1 MEEEKDKRLPGV
13 LLTFLFLYFYIVL
26 RSLWDY
32 SFMLIE
38 WGEDHFLMH
47 GLEDSLI
54 ALALNAVA
62 WTYALIAVVSAL
74 THNKGAVAALRWSV
88 FFMLGISALELLSMA
103 SDLRALLTSTFKIF
117 RVLFLLIFYIYLWCN
132 KSLSAIYPK
141 KERKLTWI
149 SMTGIIIFA
158 CTLGCAIYG
167 GYSYSQET
175 KYDDYFDENI
185 AGKLRGDT
193 LYLSCGIIRIPQGMS
208 VDSLTQYH
216 DLITAS
222 IKGDK
227 IWAVAIG
234 DLAEEKTI
242 RQHYINCTMLRP
254 GEDCDIFDI
263 SNATSDTIGDNPTYL
278 TKGKVISDG
287 DTLDW
292 RMMSIFDARSL
303 RTVSM
308 ALMSDSIDA
317 DSAIRKLA
325 EHVTFGKME

>member
-13 LLTFLFLYFYIVL
+13 LLTFLFLYFYIVM

-47 GLEDSLI
+47 GLKDSLI
-54 ALALNAVA
+54 AMALNAVA
-62 WTYALIAVVSAL
+62 WTYALIAVVGAL

-88 FFMLGISALELLSMA
+88 FFMLGISALELLSLA

-117 RVLFLLIFYIYLWCN
+117 RVLFLLIFYIYLWRA

-141 KERKLTWI
+141 EERKLTWF
-149 SMTGIIIFA
+149 SATGIIIFA
-158 CTLGCAIYG
+158 CTLGSAIYG
-167 GYSYSQET
+167 SYFYSQET
-175 KYDDYFDENI
+175 KHDNYFDENI
-185 AGKLRGDT
+185 AGKLKGDS
-193 LYLSCGIIRIPQGMS
+193 LYLSCGILRIPQGMY
-208 VDSLTQYH
+208 VDSLAPYH
-216 DLITAS
+216 DIISAS

-242 RQHYINCTMLRP
+242 RQHYINCRMLRP
-254 GEDCDIFDI
+254 GKDDDIFDI
-263 SNATSDTIGDNPTYL
+263 SNATSDTISGNPTYL
-278 TKGKVISDG
+278 TKGRVVSDG

-292 RMMSIFDARSL
+292 RMMSIFDAGSL
-303 RTVSM
+303 RTVSL
-308 ALMSDSIDA
+308 ALISDSIDA

-325 EHVTFGKME
+325 EHVTFGKKE